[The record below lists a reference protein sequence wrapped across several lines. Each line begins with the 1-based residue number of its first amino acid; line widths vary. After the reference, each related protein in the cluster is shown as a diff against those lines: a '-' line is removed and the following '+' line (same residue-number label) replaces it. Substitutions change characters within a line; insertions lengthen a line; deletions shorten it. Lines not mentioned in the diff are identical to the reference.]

1 LEEDLISEQEVLKM
15 LLIRYNNS
23 LIVILKDGGIYKLD
37 L

>member
-1 LEEDLISEQEVLKM
+1 M